1 MRKVCVVIT
10 ARPSY
15 SRIRSVLNAIKNH
28 SKLELQL
35 VVAASALMDKY
46 GQVVNNIISDGFHPN
61 SKIHMVVEGGDLLSN
76 AKSTGMGIMELSA
89 VFDKLNP
96 DAVISIADR
105 FETMATAISAAYQNI
120 PLIHIQGGEVTGSI
134 DEKVRHSV
142 TKLSDI
148 HFVSNKNSALRV
160 EKMGEDKNKIFVTG
174 CPSIDIAK
182 EVSSYRKKEIKDINA
197 NGVGAN
203 INLDNPFLVVLQHP
217 VTYEWNQAKMHI
229 NQTLNVIKNIN
240 IPTVWFWPNIDAG
253 SDLVSRSIRNFR
265 EVNKDLSIK
274 FIKNLTPENFL
285 ILLLRSQCL
294 IGNSSVGIRECSYL
308 GVPVVNIGT
317 RQSGRERGNNVID
330 VNYDEKKIFDAII
343 KQINHGKYPSEDIYG
358 NGNAG
363 ENIANL
369 LSVIDL
375 TSEKK
380 ITY

>member
-28 SKLELQL
+28 SKLQLQL

-76 AKSTGMGIMELSA
+76 AKSTGMGIMELSS

-182 EVSSYRKKEIKDINA
+182 EVKSYRKKEIKDINA
-197 NGVGAN
+197 NGVGTN

-265 EVNKDLSIK
+265 EVNKDSSIK

-317 RQSGRERGNNVID
+317 RQLGRERGNNVID
-330 VNYDEKKIFDAII
+330 VNYDEKKIFEAII
-343 KQINHGKYPSEDIYG
+343 KQINHGEYPSEDIYG
-358 NGNAG
+358 NGAAG
-363 ENIANL
+363 EKIAHL